1 MNLFAISGILGVATS
16 AIMAALMFVRGKN
29 KTHVIWGF
37 FCLSVVLWDLGVSLF
52 ASTSNQISALLWW
65 KIALLGIIFI
75 PVTFNHFVYI
85 FLEKKNR
92 ILIYSSYA
100 ISAALSIILMV
111 KTDYLLSLK
120 WDFDQFFYNSN
131 PGAVY
136 IFLTIF
142 FFFLIGWGH
151 YQLIKA
157 YSKSSGIKKLQL
169 KYFFIGTLIGFSG
182 GSFNFLPAYGVNLY
196 PFLNFTIVLYPLI
209 IGYSI
214 IKHRLMDIRIVI
226 RSFFIYL
233 DVLIFCFLFFFL
245 FVVVGRKLFGDSF
258 GIDFYKADWVLI
270 PALVFIVYITDKL
283 SRKIANKYF
292 FFGLYN
298 YQSTINN
305 LSKKLNN
312 YIDLNKI
319 SNSIVFA
326 IINTMQVS
334 RVGVILVSQNKGR
347 TDYQA
352 VKIVGFNKAE
362 ALKLISNSFLSK
374 YLKQTQSPLVQEE
387 LSSIA
392 AELKGKN
399 KQEDFYHLNLLMQ
412 QAEVSLCLPLLSNNK
427 LIGIIIL
434 GLKVSGDAYSK
445 EELELL
451 STLSFQAGI
460 AISNAQYYKE
470 VKDFNS
476 VLQEKVDQQTRELK
490 ARSRALETQNI
501 KLNKLLAMKNEFL
514 RLVNHQLN
522 TPISIIKNA
531 TYMLHNKQF
540 DEEKGISFINEGI
553 RRIEGV
559 LNDFWKAFAVEGDGV
574 KLNYART
581 DLPALINKLVESSSK
596 LPTAIDKKLMIRAV
610 NKKPIPAVK
619 TDPVQLSQVISN
631 LLDNA
636 IAYTPSGS
644 ITVSLDIVRNNLVKV
659 TVADTGYGID
669 KKDQHDI
676 FEKFFRGNRAKQY
689 RPGGS
694 GLGLYIAKK
703 IISANGGE
711 LKLEKSEV
719 GKGSTFSFT
728 VPTWK

>member
-16 AIMAALMFVRGKN
+16 ALMAGLMFVRGKN
-29 KTHVIWGF
+29 KTHFIWGC
-37 FCLSVVLWDLGVSLF
+37 FCISVVLWDLGVAYL
-52 ASTSNQISALLWW
+52 ASTPDETAAFSWW

-75 PVTFNHFVYI
+75 PATFNHFVYT
-85 FLEKKNR
+85 FLGIKNKV
-92 ILIYSSYA
+92 LIYSSYLVA
-100 ISAALSIILMV
+100 IALALVLFLRSG
-111 KTDYLLSLK
+111 YLLSLK
-120 WDFDQFFYNSN
+120 WSFGEFFYNHL
-131 PGAVY
+131 PGPVY
-136 IFLTIF
+136 YFLTIF

-151 YQLIKA
+151 YKLITA
-157 YSKSSGIKKLQL
+157 YAHSSGIKKLQL

-182 GSFNFLPAYGVNLY
+182 GSFNFLPAYGINLY
-196 PFLNFTIVLYPLI
+196 PILNFTIVLYPLI

-214 IKHRLMDIRIVI
+214 IKYRLMDIRIVI
-226 RSFFIYL
+226 RRFFIYL
-233 DVLIFCFLFFFL
+233 CVLFFCFLFFFA
-245 FVVVGRKLFGDSF
+245 FVFAGRRIFGTDF
-258 GIDFYKADWVLI
+258 GINFYPADWIFI
-270 PALVFIVYITDKL
+270 PALVIIVYGIDNL
-283 SRKIANKYF
+283 SKKIANRYF

-319 SNSIVFA
+319 INSIVFT

-334 RVGVILVSQNKGR
+334 RAGVLLVDQNKGIAN
-347 TDYQA
+347 YQIA
-352 VKIVGFNKAE
+352 KIVGFDRVKV
-362 ALKLISNSFLSK
+362 LGLVKHRFLSE
-374 YLKQTQSPLVQEE
+374 YLKQTKAPLVQEE
-387 LSSIA
+387 LPVIA
-392 AELKGKN
+392 ADAKRKN
-399 KQEDFYHLNLLMQ
+399 KQQDFFILDSIMQ

-427 LIGIIIL
+427 LIGIIVL

-460 AISNAQYYKE
+460 AISNAQYYKA

-476 VLQEKVDQQTRELK
+476 VLQEKVDQQTLELK
-490 ARSRALETQNI
+490 ARSRTLEAQNV

-514 RLVNHQLN
+514 RLINHQLN

-531 TYMLHNKQF
+531 TYMLQNKQF
-540 DEEKGISFINEGI
+540 DEEKGVSFINEGV

-574 KLNYART
+574 KLNYAKT
-581 DLPALINKLVESSSK
+581 DLTALIKKLIESAGK
-596 LPTAIDKKLMIRAV
+596 LPAVADKKLVISV
-610 NKKPIPAVK
+610 VSKKPIPAVK
-619 TDPVQLSQVISN
+619 TDPVQLSQVVSN

-636 IAYTPSGS
+636 IAYTPAGS
-644 ITVSLDIVRNNLVKV
+644 ITVSLDATKNNLVKV
-659 TVADTGYGID
+659 MVADTGYGID
-669 KKDQHDI
+669 KKDQNGI

-703 IISANGGE
+703 IVSANGGE

-719 GKGSTFSFT
+719 GKGTTFSFT
-728 VPTWK
+728 VPIWK